1 MKRVWTVI
9 VGPKAFQMV
18 LMEQSLDRA
27 GALREAQLI
36 WPECEVVGMTD
47 VMGIAFIVLCLLLMF
62 QGGQP

>member
-18 LMEQSLDRA
+18 LMEQSLDRS

-36 WPECEVVGMTD
+36 WPECEVMS
-47 VMGIAFIVLCLLLMF
+47 
-62 QGGQP
+62 